1 MNTTMIKPMLSEL
14 LEEKGVTLY
23 RLAKDTD
30 LAYSTLHKFSNGRTE
45 SIDFRVLDLICATL
59 NCQPGD
65 VLIRVPNGQRGTR
78 VRPDRAAKKKGARAK

>member
-1 MNTTMIKPMLSEL
+1 MIKPMLTKL

-23 RLAKDTD
+23 RLAKETD
-30 LAYSTLHKFSNGRTE
+30 LAYSTLHKFSNGRTV

-65 VLIRVPNGQRGTR
+65 LLVHVPSGSKGTR
-78 VRPDRAAKKKGARAK
+78 VKTDSPAKKGARAK